1 MILTVC
7 IRKNKIWI
15 TCLISI
21 IAIVCLYAVS
31 LAKNNNKVKINYS
44 ADKLEGGEKENG
56 QEPYKQLTGHV
67 IFVHEDFTIYAD
79 SAQYYDQKGI
89 VKAAGNL
96 QMIDKEGGVMVAER
110 VVYDVNMKL
119 AQLRNSV
126 CYEQDTLKFYTNEL
140 DYAVKDK
147 KGYFRNGGT
156 LVQNNDQISSRSGY
170 YDEKNK
176 LAVFYRQVELN
187 NQEYHVACDTLRYHT
202 DTKLAEFKGNTQI
215 VTKEGETITTK
226 EGGQYNTDTKDALF
240 KKARVESEKYSL
252 YGNLLK
258 ANQDKND
265 YTVTG
270 QVELVSKEH
279 NVTITGDRG
288 YYDYDKGIGEIL
300 GNPLLQR
307 IIDEDTLY
315 MIADTFKAI
324 QDKHHDNDDKKDHLI
339 LGYNNVKIYKTNLQA
354 KADSMAYHS
363 IDSTVYF
370 YNKPIFWNYDS
381 QITAESIRIELNNEA
396 IEKMYIDT
404 DAFISS
410 ADKFGN
416 YNQVKGR
423 EMIAQFR
430 DNKIDYIDILGNGE
444 SLYFAL
450 NDSSEVVGMNYIR
463 CSHMRIDMDNES
475 LSKINF
481 FVKPAGVFYP
491 AHKIV
496 EDEKQL
502 FGFEWRIN
510 EKPALEEF
518 ISRKHIVQKANNER
532 IQRKDM
538 PSKKKLNSR

>member
-1 MILTVC
+1 M
-7 IRKNKIWI
+7 
-15 TCLISI
+15 
-21 IAIVCLYAVS
+21 
-31 LAKNNNKVKINYS
+31 
-44 ADKLEGGEKENG
+44 
-56 QEPYKQLTGHV
+56 
-67 IFVHEDFTIYAD
+67 
-79 SAQYYDQKGI
+79 
-89 VKAAGNL
+89 
-96 QMIDKEGGVMVAER
+96 
-110 VVYDVNMKL
+110 
-119 AQLRNSV
+119 
-126 CYEQDTLKFYTNEL
+126 
-140 DYAVKDK
+140 
-147 KGYFRNGGT
+147 
-156 LVQNNDQISSRSGY
+156 
-170 YDEKNK
+170 
-176 LAVFYRQVELN
+176 
-187 NQEYHVACDTLRYHT
+187 
-202 DTKLAEFKGNTQI
+202 
-215 VTKEGETITTK
+215 
-226 EGGQYNTDTKDALF
+226 
-240 KKARVESEKYSL
+240 
-252 YGNLLK
+252 
-258 ANQDKND
+258 
-265 YTVTG
+265 
-270 QVELVSKEH
+270 
-279 NVTITGDRG
+279 
-288 YYDYDKGIGEIL
+288 
-300 GNPLLQR
+300 LQR

-324 QDKHHDNDDKKDHLI
+324 EDKHHDNDDKKDHLI

-423 EMIAQFR
+423 EMIAQFQ

-510 EKPALEEF
+510 GKPALEEF

-538 PSKKKLNSR
+538 HSKKKLNSR

>member
-1 MILTVC
+1 MHT
-7 IRKNKIWI
+7 KNKVFT

-21 IAIVCLYAVS
+21 VTIICFYAVS
-31 LAKNNNKVKINYS
+31 LAKNKDKVKINYS

-56 QEPYKQLTGHV
+56 EEPYKKLSGHV
-67 IFVHEDFTIYAD
+67 IFIHEDFTIYAD

-110 VVYDVNMKL
+110 VVYDVNTKI

-126 CYEQDTLKFYTNEL
+126 SYEQDTLKFYTDEL
-140 DYAVKDK
+140 DYVVKDK

-156 LVQNNDQISSRSGY
+156 LIQDNDQISSQTGY

-176 LAVFYRQVELN
+176 LAVFSHQVELSN
-187 NQEYHVACDTLRYHT
+187 KEYHVACDMLRYHT
-202 DTKLAEFKGNTQI
+202 NTKLAEFKGNTHI

-252 YGNLLK
+252 YSNLIK
-258 ANQDKND
+258 ANQEKNQ
-265 YTVTG
+265 YTATG

-279 NVTITGDRG
+279 YVTITGEHG
-288 YYDYDKGIGEIL
+288 YYDYDKGVGEVL

-307 IIDEDTLY
+307 IIEEDTLY

-324 QDKHHDNDDKKDHLI
+324 QDKVHDKDDEKDHVI
-339 LGYNNVKIYKTNLQA
+339 LGYNNVKIYKSNLQA
-354 KADSMAYHS
+354 KADSMSYHS

-381 QITAESIRIELNNEA
+381 QITAESIRIALNNEA
-396 IEKMYIDT
+396 IEKMYMDT
-404 DAFISS
+404 DAFIASV
-410 ADKFGN
+410 DKFDN

-423 EMIAQFR
+423 EMVAQFQ
-430 DNKIDYIDILGNGE
+430 DNKISYIDILGNGE

-450 NDSSEVVGMNYIR
+450 NDSSELVGMNYIR
-463 CSHMRIDMDNES
+463 CSHIRIDMDNEN
-475 LSKINF
+475 LSKISF
-481 FVKPAGVFYP
+481 LVKPTGIFYP
-491 AHKIV
+491 AHKIM

-502 FGFEWRIN
+502 FGFKWRVN
-510 EKPALEEF
+510 EKPILEEF
-518 ISRKHIVQKANNER
+518 LLRKQVAAQKAGNKSAQKNH
-532 IQRKDM
+532 IN
-538 PSKKKLNSR
+538 SKKELN

>member
-1 MILTVC
+1 MMPTVC
-7 IRKNKIWI
+7 IRKNKVFI

-21 IAIVCLYAVS
+21 VTIVCFYAVS
-31 LAKNNNKVKINYS
+31 LAKNKDKVKINYS

-56 QEPYKQLTGHV
+56 EEPYKKLSGHV
-67 IFVHEDFTIYAD
+67 IFIHEDFTIYAD

-110 VVYDVNMKL
+110 VVYDVNTKL

-126 CYEQDTLKFYTNEL
+126 CYEQDTLKFYTDEL

-176 LAVFYRQVELN
+176 LAVFYRQVELS

-202 DTKLAEFKGNTQI
+202 NTKLAEFKGNTQI

-252 YGNLLK
+252 YSNLIK
-258 ANQDKND
+258 ANQEKNQ
-265 YTVTG
+265 YTATG
-270 QVELVSKEH
+270 QVELISKEH
-279 NVTITGDRG
+279 HVTITGERG
-288 YYDYDKGIGEIL
+288 YYDYDKGVGEVL

-307 IIDEDTLY
+307 IIEEDTLY

-324 QDKHHDNDDKKDHLI
+324 QDNAHDKDDEKDHVI
-339 LGYNNVKIYKTNLQA
+339 LGYNNVKIYKSNLQA

-381 QITAESIRIELNNEA
+381 QITAESIRIALNNEA
-396 IEKMYIDT
+396 IEKMYMDT
-404 DAFISS
+404 DAFIASV
-410 ADKFGN
+410 DKFDN

-423 EMIAQFR
+423 EMVAQFQ
-430 DNKIDYIDILGNGE
+430 DNKISYIDILGNGE

-450 NDSSEVVGMNYIR
+450 NDSSELVGMNYIR
-463 CSHMRIDMDNES
+463 CSHMRIDMDKET
-475 LSKINF
+475 LSKISF
-481 FVKPAGVFYP
+481 FLKPTGIFYP
-491 AHKIV
+491 AHKIM

-510 EKPALEEF
+510 EKPTLEEF
-518 ISRKHIVQKANNER
+518 LSRKQVVAQKAGNKR
-532 IQRKDM
+532 IQ
-538 PSKKKLNSR
+538 KKHMNSRKEPN